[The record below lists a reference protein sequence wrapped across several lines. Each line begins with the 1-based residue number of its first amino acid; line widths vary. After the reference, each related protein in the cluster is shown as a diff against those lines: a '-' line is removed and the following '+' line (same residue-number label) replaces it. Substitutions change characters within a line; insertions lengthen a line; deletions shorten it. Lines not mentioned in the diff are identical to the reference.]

1 MKESKMSVMQR
12 LIAEMGKPHITAS
25 AKAGLKHFF
34 DAVAIAL
41 RTRTTCNKQVPE
53 ADISTCPACDAMFA
67 DAVPLGIEFMD
78 ACADLAEDFGYEI
91 VEREFSAVENLIP
104 IDSKTK

>member
-1 MKESKMSVMQR
+1 M
-12 LIAEMGKPHITAS
+12 A
-25 AKAGLKHFF
+25 AGVDLK
-34 DAVAIAL
+34 
-41 RTRTTCNKQVPE
+41 
-53 ADISTCPACDAMFA
+53 SA

>member
-1 MKESKMSVMQR
+1 MATTQEKTAR
-12 LIAEMGKPHITAS
+12 LEAARKKVEAFVV
-25 AKAGLKHFF
+25 AGVDLK
-34 DAVAIAL
+34 
-41 RTRTTCNKQVPE
+41 
-53 ADISTCPACDAMFA
+53 SA

-91 VEREFSAVENLIP
+91 IEREISAVKNLIP